1 MSAGEPESDPKP
13 PPLPV
18 LTTERLVLRALTD
31 DDAPAIFAF
40 ARSRKVAEF
49 TLWKAH
55 ATVADSLA
63 FIRGYAANHYADGA
77 IDPLG
82 IELKSAPGVV
92 IGTTGCFWVSK
103 KSKHMELAY
112 ALAEPHWGKGI
123 VLEASTAVLNH
134 VFGRMDVS
142 RVQARCRKDNDRSR
156 RVMEKLRMTYE
167 GAIEVGLLE
176 HGLTVDLLVYS
187 LLREEWAGRRS
198 QGTES

>member
-1 MSAGEPESDPKP
+1 MSSGEAESDPKP

-18 LTTERLVLRALTD
+18 LTTDRLVLRALTD
-31 DDAPAIFAF
+31 GDAPAVFAY
-40 ARSRKVAEF
+40 AQSSTVAEF
-49 TLWKAH
+49 TLWKPH
-55 ATVADSLA
+55 RTESDSLA

-82 IELKSAPGVV
+82 ITLKSNPSVV
-92 IGTTGCFWVSK
+92 IGTAGCFWVSK

-112 ALAEPHWGKGI
+112 ALGEAHWGKGI
-123 VLEASTAVLNH
+123 VLEASIAVLDH
-134 VFGRMDVS
+134 VFGHMDVN

-187 LLREEWAGRRS
+187 LLRDEWLARRAVAAGA
-198 QGTES
+198 